1 MLYQDASRKCKESD
15 IVHWDKLTD
24 IVKDR
29 AAQIEAELSKLL
41 QEAPGKILFTFDG
54 WTSAIM
60 RAYIAITAHYIN
72 DDWELKSELLAFEEL
87 EGSHTGE
94 NLAEVLY
101 TILDLHRIKHKV

>member
-15 IVHWDKLTD
+15 IVHRDKLTD

-41 QEAPGKILFTFDG
+41 QEAPGKISFTFDG

-60 RAYIAITAHYIN
+60 RAYIAVTTHYIN